1 MRELLS
7 SGCSLGMGSDNM
19 AEDMVEVMRATLF
32 HERVRRN
39 DEMYPQP
46 EDVLEWATMGGARTL
61 GIAED
66 VGSLEIGKKAD
77 LFMIDF
83 RKAHLVPSLR
93 IVSSFI
99 HNGISSDV
107 TDVMVDGEW
116 VMQNSS
122 IKSIDEAKVIE
133 QAEEIGHRVW
143 NRLVKENPNVP
154 FPINLPP
161 GPL

>member
-1 MRELLS
+1 M
-7 SGCSLGMGSDNM
+7 N
-19 AEDMVEVMRATLF
+19 
-32 HERVRRN
+32 
-39 DEMYPQP
+39 PQP
-46 EDVLEWATMGGARTL
+46 EDVLEWGTMGGARTL
-61 GIAED
+61 GIADEL
-66 VGSLEIGKKAD
+66 GSLEIGKKAD

-122 IKSIDEAKVIE
+122 IENIDETRVIE

-143 NRLVKENPNVP
+143 NQLVKEHPNVP